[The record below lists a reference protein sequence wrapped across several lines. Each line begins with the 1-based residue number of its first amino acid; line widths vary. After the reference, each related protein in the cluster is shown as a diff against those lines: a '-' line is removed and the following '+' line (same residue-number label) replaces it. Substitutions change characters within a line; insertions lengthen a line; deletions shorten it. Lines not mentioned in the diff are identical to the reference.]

1 MKITKSQ
8 LKQIIKEEMEG
19 RLDEVWGPSNPEH
32 PDHEGFLKWQRMH
45 KDRQPSGLKRE
56 LDMRPSIERRVDRI
70 EEKLD
75 ELIRNLGGTAA
86 TEIELEE

>member
-19 RLDEVWGPSNPEH
+19 RLDEVGFG
-32 PDHEGFLKWQRMH
+32 GFLAGVDQDDPKFKAWQAKQKSHGIEMPPSLE
-45 KDRQPSGLKRE
+45 DRVAKLEAR
-56 LDMRPSIERRVDRI
+56 
-70 EEKLD
+70 LD
-75 ELIRNLGGTAA
+75 ELERSLGGTAA